1 MKEVVLLGKGD
12 LFINIADW
20 LYYNDYAIKAVA
32 PVIPEP
38 QSCPSVKT
46 WARNKNIKIIES
58 GNYKDIKGE
67 INLCISVFYE
77 KIIKQEFIDRCKKII
92 NLHNSPLPKYRGV
105 RPINWALKNGEKTH
119 GVTIHEISEGIDDGP
134 IYGQITYPIYP
145 EIEEVKD
152 VYEKSKK
159 YGFNL
164 FKEVIRVIDDIKPYP
179 QDESQDTYY
188 SNKDIKKLGDRSD
201 FTR

>member
-38 QSCPSVKT
+38 QWCPSVKT

-77 KIIKQEFIDRCKKII
+77 KIIKQEFIDRC
-92 NLHNSPLPKYRGV
+92 
-105 RPINWALKNGEKTH
+105 
-119 GVTIHEISEGIDDGP
+119 
-134 IYGQITYPIYP
+134 
-145 EIEEVKD
+145 
-152 VYEKSKK
+152 
-159 YGFNL
+159 
-164 FKEVIRVIDDIKPYP
+164 
-179 QDESQDTYY
+179 
-188 SNKDIKKLGDRSD
+188 
-201 FTR
+201 